1 MKYGI
6 NQMWP
11 TPVLKGKMSNQKLI
25 DDVSNHILL
34 KYGQA
39 NKISSNVINENLFND
54 EYFDQFKN
62 EIVLPAFN
70 QFYNAEFNNKL
81 TSNFFLR
88 AWITGYG
95 VSYAMPKHNHSGS
108 HLSAVFYL
116 ISEDKNNGG
125 KIVLSDPRFN
135 ANRGYKGDFLR
146 WFDSEKYLP
155 ESGDFIIFPSFLYHN
170 VETFSGK
177 LRLAMPVDLIMYD
190 NE

>member
-1 MKYGI
+1 M
-6 NQMWP
+6 NHMWP

-25 DDVSNHILL
+25 DDVINHILL

-39 NKISSNVINENLFND
+39 NKISSNVLDENLFD
-54 EYFDQFKN
+54 DKYFDQFKN
-62 EIVLPAFN
+62 EIVLPSFC
-70 QFYNAEFNNKL
+70 QFYNEEFNKKL
-81 TSNFFLR
+81 TSNFCLR

-95 VSYAMPKHNHSGS
+95 VNYAMPKHNHSGS

-116 ISEDKNNGG
+116 ISEDKNSGG

-135 ANRGYKGDFLR
+135 ANRGYKNDFLR

-155 ESGDFIIFPSFLYHN
+155 SSGDFIIFPSFLYHN